1 VLGLSLGTGVD
12 LPVVTFRDDDD
23 PADVLRAQRKARN
36 RAPFVV
42 LRMPSLVEED
52 SIEAGD
58 DLSTRMRKKAA
69 ARLRKKGTRSL
80 SPFPSQRET
89 EAVVAV
95 KLAAFATRR
104 EVSDERTSLTRAA
117 TSPTWG
123 SEALRRDLESRTW
136 RVYARVGE
144 VRGARC
150 SVPIVIKSQVV
161 LEVGAKISFE
171 NTTTTSTKTTRK
183 LDSLAKF
190 TRPRVKDYA
199 TDGADFNGE
208 RLVVAACVPR
218 SSAHLR
224 VSVYERLKT
233 DLVRTRRLGIATI
246 PLDEVP
252 VLSAPLTG
260 VSRRSV
266 GAFLSNLRSPSDISR
281 RDLVWILKSL
291 LHASTRALRRR
302 SALLDRL
309 LARYDDP
316 SSPPKRSPST
326 EGWRSSLESAREA
339 GQTKKRFFFARDDAL
354 RRKAREPDPR
364 TFALIAAPR
373 RNEIGRAYR
382 NGAVTL
388 SVWMA
393 PTLAEGPSLIRWAS
407 KYFREL
413 CAGFISLVVL
423 FSYIL
428 IGRTTALTLLLLL
441 PLPLVYV
448 EIPQFLGWCLETYIN
463 RLAPGIRMS
472 IGALRLSM
480 WIDRTDVDLER
491 RKKDADEMDDDAP
504 TLARARLAIC
514 ADVDAFALR
523 HPSDAGYAHSD
534 FVSARSVRV
543 QLSVDHRLL
552 DGLANWFLGR
562 IPLNWSPFPG
572 RHAALRK
579 QRGFEPTRLGCVRVD
594 VLKVDHAR
602 CAFDHAHGE
611 FNVARFTRDLA
622 SGKVAKKL
630 GDELPP
636 NQLRVAVVGAQN
648 LKARNA
654 FAVVTVR
661 SFRSQTAVRE
671 VIDGGC
677 VWNERFSFPCA
688 LAASRL

>member
-1 VLGLSLGTGVD
+1 
-12 LPVVTFRDDDD
+12 
-23 PADVLRAQRKARN
+23 
-36 RAPFVV
+36 
-42 LRMPSLVEED
+42 M
-52 SIEAGD
+52 
-58 DLSTRMRKKAA
+58 
-69 ARLRKKGTRSL
+69 
-80 SPFPSQRET
+80 
-89 EAVVAV
+89 VAV

-302 SALLDRL
+302 SSLLDRV
-309 LARYDDP
+309 LARYDGP
-316 SSPPKRSPST
+316 SSPPRPSS

-339 GQTKKRFFFARDDAL
+339 GQAKKRFFFARDDAL

-428 IGRTTALTLLLLL
+428 IGRNTSIMLLLML
-441 PLPLVYV
+441 PLPLLYV
-448 EIPQFLGWCLETYIN
+448 EIPQFLGWCLQTYIN

-472 IGALRLSM
+472 IGALRLSYV
-480 WIDRTDVDLER
+480 DR
-491 RKKDADEMDDDAP
+491 P
-504 TLARARLAIC
+504 
-514 ADVDAFALR
+514 
-523 HPSDAGYAHSD
+523 
-534 FVSARSVRV
+534 
-543 QLSVDHRLL
+543 
-552 DGLANWFLGR
+552 DG
-562 IPLNWSPFPG
+562 
-572 RHAALRK
+572 
-579 QRGFEPTRLGCVRVD
+579 C
-594 VLKVDHAR
+594 
-602 CAFDHAHGE
+602 
-611 FNVARFTRDLA
+611 
-622 SGKVAKKL
+622 
-630 GDELPP
+630 
-636 NQLRVAVVGAQN
+636 
-648 LKARNA
+648 
-654 FAVVTVR
+654 
-661 SFRSQTAVRE
+661 
-671 VIDGGC
+671 
-677 VWNERFSFPCA
+677 
-688 LAASRL
+688 